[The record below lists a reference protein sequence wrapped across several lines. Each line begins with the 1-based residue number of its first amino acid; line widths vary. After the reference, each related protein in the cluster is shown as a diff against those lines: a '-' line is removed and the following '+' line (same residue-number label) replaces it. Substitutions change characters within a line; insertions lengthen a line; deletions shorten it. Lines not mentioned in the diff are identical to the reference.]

1 MQENGALRDLGRT
14 VLSGK
19 FSPSSKWL
27 SWGLS
32 VHIVAKVICLFY
44 LCCDDLLCGYLG
56 SRGLKG
62 FGMGVESAEED
73 EMKVESSV
81 MVFSSETY
89 EKWVPSPRQTPLCSP
104 WKNAHGSYHSPSQE
118 QCGVGSSGAT
128 SWFQVVSEQREW
140 LDGFNLSN
148 GRWFLAEKGLLLCC
162 PCAQQDLPVC
172 GWNNSAE
179 CGSQP
184 VWCLGLSNSDDQHR
198 WLARTLWL
206 MLLTQTTYIGGLAP
220 PSISCSPGKSH
231 GLPGLLKSS
240 YAEGVITLPM
250 FRDCKHS
257 IKQCL
262 KCRWHIIS
270 FP

>member
-14 VLSGK
+14 ALSGK
-19 FSPSSKWL
+19 SSPSSKWL
-27 SWGLS
+27 SRGLS
-32 VHIVAKVICLFY
+32 AHIVAKVICLFY

-62 FGMGVESAEED
+62 FEMGVEPAEED

-81 MVFSSETY
+81 MAFNSETY
-89 EKWVPSPRQTPLCSP
+89 EKWVPSPRQTSLCSP
-104 WKNAHGSYHSPSQE
+104 WKDARGSSQGPSQE
-118 QCGVGSSGAT
+118 QCGVGSRGET

-148 GRWFLAEKGLLLCC
+148 GRWFLTEKGLLLCC
-162 PCAQQDLPVC
+162 HMCTAGLAHVWMEQQY
-172 GWNNSAE
+172 WY
-179 CGSQP
+179 GSQP
-184 VWCLGLSNSDDQHR
+184 AWCLDLRNSDDQHR

-206 MLLTQTTYIGGLAP
+206 RLLTQTTYTGGLAP
-220 PSISCSPGKSH
+220 PSISCSSGKSH
-231 GLPGLLKSS
+231 GLPGTS
-240 YAEGVITLPM
+240 YAEGVITLSM

-257 IKQCL
+257 IKQCW

>member
-1 MQENGALRDLGRT
+1 MGSFPSTNTT
-14 VLSGK
+14 VLPLKECAWIIPESLTGAVWSG
-19 FSPSSKWL
+19 
-27 SWGLS
+27 
-32 VHIVAKVICLFY
+32 
-44 LCCDDLLCGYLG
+44 
-56 SRGLKG
+56 
-62 FGMGVESAEED
+62 
-73 EMKVESSV
+73 
-81 MVFSSETY
+81 
-89 EKWVPSPRQTPLCSP
+89 
-104 WKNAHGSYHSPSQE
+104 
-118 QCGVGSSGAT
+118 
-128 SWFQVVSEQREW
+128 EQRRDFMISSCEW
-140 LDGFNLSN
+140 AKRVTGWFYLSN

-162 PCAQQDLPVC
+162 PCAQQDLPVW

-206 MLLTQTTYIGGLAP
+206 MLLTQTTYTGGLAP

>member
-19 FSPSSKWL
+19 FFPSSKWL

-32 VHIVAKVICLFY
+32 THIVAKVICLFY

-104 WKNAHGSYHSPSQE
+104 WKNVHGSYQSPSQE

-162 PCAQQDLPVC
+162 PCAQQDLPVW

-184 VWCLGLSNSDDQHR
+184 VWCLGLSNSLRWPAQMTSQNFMIDVIDTDHLYWRAGSTLYQLFSWEVP
-198 WLARTLWL
+198 WLAGASEVFLCRRCNNTAHVQRL
-206 MLLTQTTYIGGLAP
+206 QTFNKAVF
-220 PSISCSPGKSH
+220 
-231 GLPGLLKSS
+231 
-240 YAEGVITLPM
+240 EM
-250 FRDCKHS
+250 
-257 IKQCL
+257 
-262 KCRWHIIS
+262 
-270 FP
+270 